1 MERKG
6 DDGEGREG
14 REGGERG
21 RMGERARGGDGTRW
35 EGGRKRERERSGRE
49 ERKLSTQIHSD
60 AIPSPREVFAR
71 EVTVCIIY
79 VQRDMRTCLT
89 HPSIRPTF

>member
-1 MERKG
+1 MKRGEMVERGGGGEKEER
-6 DDGEGREG
+6 GEGWKR
-14 REGGERG
+14 GERG
-21 RMGERARGGDGTRW
+21 NGTRG
-35 EGGRKRERERSGRE
+35 EGGRKRDRERGGRE
-49 ERKLSTQIHSD
+49 KRKLSTQIHSD

-79 VQRDMRTCLT
+79 VQRDVRTCLT

>member
-1 MERKG
+1 MERRR
-6 DDGEGREG
+6 GEGRDG
-14 REGGERG
+14 REGERG
-21 RMGERARGGDGTRW
+21 AGTRG
-35 EGGRKRERERSGRE
+35 EGGRKRERGRGERE

-71 EVTVCIIY
+71 EITVCIIY
-79 VQRDMRTCLT
+79 VQRDVRTCLT

>member
-1 MERKG
+1 MKRGEMVERGGGGEKEER
-6 DDGEGREG
+6 GEGW
-14 REGGERG
+14 EGGRG
-21 RMGERARGGDGTRW
+21 NGTRG
-35 EGGRKRERERSGRE
+35 EGGRKRDRERGGRE
-49 ERKLSTQIHSD
+49 KRKLSTQIHSD

-79 VQRDMRTCLT
+79 VQRDVRTCLT